1 MPIAIWALSIGAFA
15 ICTSEFVIMGL
26 LQQIALDLSVTIPQ
40 SGFLV
45 TGYALG
51 VVLGAPF
58 LTPFLVG
65 LKRKAVLVGLMLLFT
80 VGNLACAIAPD
91 YNTMLLAR
99 IFTALAQAAF
109 FGLGAVVATRLVE
122 PHKQA
127 SAIAAMFLGATLAN
141 IFGAPIGAF
150 IGQEIGWRS
159 TFYIIAALGVIS
171 AISIAKILPN
181 IETEAPSNLKQEFAA
196 LIQPGMIRALLI
208 TIFGFGGTFTAF
220 TYISPILTD
229 ITGMSLSYVPAI
241 LLLFG
246 VGMAVGNP
254 VGARLTNISV
264 IFGMRSTLLLL
275 MVMLLALYFSL
286 ASPIA
291 MVVVTFLFGAAM
303 FATIPS
309 LQTYVLSEASKAP
322 VLASAFNI
330 AAFNLGNAGGAWLG
344 GEVIDSGIALQ
355 YLPLVATAVTGVG
368 LLMAITVS
376 QKRKSAEVA
385 TA

>member
-26 LQQIALDLSVTIPQ
+26 LQEVAKDLNVTIPE

-65 LKRKAVLVGLMLLFT
+65 LKRKAVLIGLMLLFT
-80 VGNLACAIAPD
+80 VGNVACALAPD
-91 YNTMLLAR
+91 YNSMLLAR
-99 IFTALAQAAF
+99 VFTALAQAAF

-122 PHKQA
+122 PDKQA

-141 IFGAPIGAF
+141 ILGAPFGTY
-150 IGQEIGWRS
+150 IGQEIGWRN
-159 TFYIIAALGVIS
+159 TFYIIAALGVVS
-171 AISIAKILPN
+171 AISIAKLLPH
-181 IETEAPSNLKQEFAA
+181 IETEAPTNLKQEFAA
-196 LIQPGMIRALLI
+196 LVQPGMIRALLI

-229 ITGMSLSYVPAI
+229 ITGMSLDYVPAM

-254 VGARLTNISV
+254 IGARLTNSSV
-264 IFGMRSTLLLL
+264 VFGMRSTLLIL
-275 MVMLLALYFSL
+275 MTMLVALYFVMGS
-286 ASPIA
+286 SVG

-309 LQTYVLSEASKAP
+309 LQTYVLSEAGKAP
-322 VLASAFNI
+322 ILASAFNI

-344 GEVIDSGIALQ
+344 GEVIDSGLSLQ
-355 YLPLVATAVTGVG
+355 LLPLVAAAVTGLG
-368 LLMAITVS
+368 LLLAFSVRS
-376 QKRKSAEVA
+376 NKQDAQLA
-385 TA
+385 AA

>member
-26 LQQIALDLSVTIPQ
+26 LQEVAKDLDVSISQ

-65 LKRKAVLVGLMLLFT
+65 LKRKAVLIGLMLLFT
-80 VGNLACAIAPD
+80 VGNVACAIAPD
-91 YNTMLLAR
+91 YNTMLIAR
-99 IFTALAQAAF
+99 VFTALAQAAF
-109 FGLGAVVATRLVE
+109 FGLGAVVAIRLVKPE
-122 PHKQA
+122 KQA

-141 IFGAPIGAF
+141 IFGAPFGTY
-150 IGQEIGWRS
+150 IGQIIGWRN
-159 TFYIIAALGVIS
+159 TYYIIAVLGVIS
-171 AISIAKILPN
+171 ALSIAKLLPH
-181 IETEAPSNLKQEFAA
+181 IESEAPTNLKQEFAA

-229 ITGMSLSYVPAI
+229 ITGMSLDYVPAM

-246 VGMAVGNP
+246 AGMAVGNP
-254 VGARLTNISV
+254 IGARLTNKSV
-264 IFGMRSTLLLL
+264 VFGMRSTLLLL
-275 MVMLLALYFSL
+275 MVVLVALYFAMGSTV
-286 ASPIA
+286 A
-291 MVVVTFLFGAAM
+291 MVVVTFLFGVAM

-309 LQTYVLSEASKAP
+309 LQTYVLSEAGKAP
-322 VLASAFNI
+322 ILASAFNI
-330 AAFNLGNAGGAWLG
+330 AAFNLGNAGGAWVG
-344 GEVIDSGIALQ
+344 GEVIDAGLSLQMLPIIA
-355 YLPLVATAVTGVG
+355 AAVTAFG
-368 LLMAITVS
+368 LLLALSVRT
-376 QKRKSAEVA
+376 KRETPELV

>member
-26 LQQIALDLSVTIPQ
+26 LQEVARDLNVTIPE

-65 LKRKAVLVGLMLLFT
+65 LKRKAVLIGLMLLFT
-80 VGNLACAIAPD
+80 VGNVACALAPD

-99 IFTALAQAAF
+99 VFTALAQAAF

-122 PHKQA
+122 PDKQA

-141 IFGAPIGAF
+141 ILGAPFGTY
-150 IGQEIGWRS
+150 IGQEIGWRN
-159 TFYIIAALGVIS
+159 TFYIIAALGVVS
-171 AISIAKILPN
+171 AISIAKLLPR
-181 IETEAPSNLKQEFAA
+181 IETETPTNLKQEFAA
-196 LIQPGMIRALLI
+196 LVQPGMIRALLI

-229 ITGMSLSYVPAI
+229 ITGMSLDYVPAM

-254 VGARLTNISV
+254 IGARLTNSSV
-264 IFGMRSTLLLL
+264 VFGMRSTLLIL
-275 MVMLLALYFSL
+275 MTMLIALYFAMES
-286 ASPIA
+286 SVG

-309 LQTYVLSEASKAP
+309 LQTYVLSEAGKAP
-322 VLASAFNI
+322 ILASAFNI

-344 GEVIDSGIALQ
+344 GEVIDSGLSLQ
-355 YLPLVATAVTGVG
+355 LLPLVAAAVTGLG
-368 LLMAITVS
+368 LLLAFSVRS
-376 QKRKSAEVA
+376 NKQDAQLA

>member
-26 LQQIALDLSVTIPQ
+26 LQEVAKDLNVSISQ

-65 LKRKAVLVGLMLLFT
+65 LKRKAVLIGLMLLFT
-80 VGNLACAIAPD
+80 VGNVACAIAPD
-91 YNTMLLAR
+91 YNTMLIAR
-99 IFTALAQAAF
+99 VFTALAQAAF
-109 FGLGAVVATRLVE
+109 FGLGAVVAIRLVKPE
-122 PHKQA
+122 KQA

-141 IFGAPIGAF
+141 IFGAPFGTY
-150 IGQEIGWRS
+150 IGQVIGWRN
-159 TFYIIAALGVIS
+159 TYYIIAALGVIS
-171 AISIAKILPN
+171 ALSIAKLLPH
-181 IETEAPSNLKQEFAA
+181 IESEAPTNLKQEFAA

-229 ITGMSLSYVPAI
+229 ITGMSLDYVPAM

-246 VGMAVGNP
+246 AGMAVGNP
-254 VGARLTNISV
+254 IGARLTNKSV
-264 IFGMRSTLLLL
+264 VFGMRSTLLLL
-275 MVMLLALYFSL
+275 MVVLVALYFAMGSTV
-286 ASPIA
+286 A
-291 MVVVTFLFGAAM
+291 MVAVTFLFGVAM

-309 LQTYVLSEASKAP
+309 LQTYVLSEAGKAP
-322 VLASAFNI
+322 ILASAFNI
-330 AAFNLGNAGGAWLG
+330 AAFNLGNAGGAWVG
-344 GEVIDSGIALQ
+344 GEVIDAGLSLQMLPIIA
-355 YLPLVATAVTGVG
+355 AAVTALG
-368 LLMAITVS
+368 LLLALSVRTKKEMPELVTV
-376 QKRKSAEVA
+376 
-385 TA
+385 

>member
-26 LQQIALDLSVTIPQ
+26 LQEVAKDLNVSISQ

-65 LKRKAVLVGLMLLFT
+65 LKRKAVLIGLMLLFT
-80 VGNLACAIAPD
+80 VGNVACAIAPD
-91 YNTMLLAR
+91 YNTMLIAR
-99 IFTALAQAAF
+99 VFTALAQAAF
-109 FGLGAVVATRLVE
+109 FGLGAVVAIRLVKPE
-122 PHKQA
+122 KQA

-141 IFGAPIGAF
+141 IFGAPFGTY
-150 IGQEIGWRS
+150 IGQVIGWRN
-159 TFYIIAALGVIS
+159 TYYIIAALGVIS
-171 AISIAKILPN
+171 ALSIAKLLPH
-181 IETEAPSNLKQEFAA
+181 IESEAPTNLKQEFAA

-229 ITGMSLSYVPAI
+229 ITGMSLDYVPAM

-246 VGMAVGNP
+246 AGMAVGNP
-254 VGARLTNISV
+254 IGARLTNKSV
-264 IFGMRSTLLLL
+264 VFGMRSTLLLL
-275 MVMLLALYFSL
+275 MVVLVALYFAMGSTV
-286 ASPIA
+286 A
-291 MVVVTFLFGAAM
+291 MVAVTFLFGVAM

-309 LQTYVLSEASKAP
+309 LQTYVLSEAGKAP
-322 VLASAFNI
+322 ILASAFNI
-330 AAFNLGNAGGAWLG
+330 AAFNLGNAGGAWVG
-344 GEVIDSGIALQ
+344 GEVIDAGISLQ
-355 YLPLVATAVTGVG
+355 MLPIIAAAVTALG
-368 LLMAITVS
+368 LLLALSVRTKKEMPELVTV
-376 QKRKSAEVA
+376 
-385 TA
+385 

>member
-26 LQQIALDLSVTIPQ
+26 LQEVAKDLNVSISQ

-65 LKRKAVLVGLMLLFT
+65 LKRKAVLIGLMLLFT
-80 VGNLACAIAPD
+80 VGNVACAIAQD
-91 YNTMLLAR
+91 YNTMLIAR
-99 IFTALAQAAF
+99 VFTALAQAAF
-109 FGLGAVVATRLVE
+109 FGLGAVVAIRLVKPE
-122 PHKQA
+122 KQA

-141 IFGAPIGAF
+141 IFGAPFGTY
-150 IGQEIGWRS
+150 IGQVIGWRN
-159 TFYIIAALGVIS
+159 TYYIIAALGVIS
-171 AISIAKILPN
+171 ALSIAKLLPH
-181 IETEAPSNLKQEFAA
+181 IESEAPTNLKQEFAA

-229 ITGMSLSYVPAI
+229 ITGMSLDYVPAM

-246 VGMAVGNP
+246 AGMAVGNP
-254 VGARLTNISV
+254 IGARLTNKSV
-264 IFGMRSTLLLL
+264 VFGMRSTLLLL
-275 MVMLLALYFSL
+275 MVVLVALYFAMGSTV
-286 ASPIA
+286 A
-291 MVVVTFLFGAAM
+291 MVAVTFLFGVAM

-309 LQTYVLSEASKAP
+309 LQTYVLSEAGKAP
-322 VLASAFNI
+322 ILASAFNI
-330 AAFNLGNAGGAWLG
+330 AAFNLGNAGGAWVG
-344 GEVIDSGIALQ
+344 GEVIDAGLSLQMLPIIA
-355 YLPLVATAVTGVG
+355 AAVTALG
-368 LLMAITVS
+368 LLLALSVRTKKEMPELVTV
-376 QKRKSAEVA
+376 
-385 TA
+385 